1 MSRNSEHTAT
11 GARAKAQA
19 ANKLPSIKEQKV
31 SAIQQQNKEVI
42 AVGAGVHVPAEL
54 THLFYAAAVKVGLNL

>member
-11 GARAKAQA
+11 GASAKAHA
-19 ANKLPSIKEQKV
+19 ANKLPSIKEQNV

-42 AVGAGVHVPAEL
+42 A
-54 THLFYAAAVKVGLNL
+54 AV